1 MSKKGRYAI
10 GKGLIWLETLS
21 LPPLVQKI
29 IKKPLNALAE
39 VGYDYVEKE
48 I

>member
-1 MSKKGRYAI
+1 MSKKGRYEI

-21 LPPLVQKI
+21 LPPPLEKI
-29 IKKPLNALAE
+29 IKIPSNTLAD
-39 VGYDYVEKE
+39 VIYDYVGKE